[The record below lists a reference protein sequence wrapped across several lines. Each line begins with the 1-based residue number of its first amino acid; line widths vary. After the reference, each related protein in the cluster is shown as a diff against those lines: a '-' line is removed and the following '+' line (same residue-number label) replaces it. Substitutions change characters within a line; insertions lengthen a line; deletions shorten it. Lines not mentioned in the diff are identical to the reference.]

1 MKARR
6 AFLAMVKASLKMFI
20 RNKGTIV
27 FSLLLPMV
35 MLSVF
40 GFLSGRSG
48 PAVRIGITN
57 HSTTEMAAEFEKA
70 LMHVGAFSLQTMSE
84 SEAAAELG
92 KGHIDLQ
99 IIVPGDFG
107 VMQNGRPVAEAIQTR
122 FNNGKP
128 QGGQI
133 ANLVISQIV
142 NSLDRQFTGNA
153 PMLEVETSGVTVNN
167 LGYFDFVLPGIL
179 AMTVMQLGIFSV
191 AFSFVAWKLNGALRR
206 IQATPIH
213 PFQFILAQAVVRLI
227 VVMVTAIVL
236 VGFGSL
242 FFDFHM
248 LGSYVHFALVCI
260 LGAMIFLGIGFA
272 IAGWARE
279 ETQVAPV
286 ANLIQLPMLLL
297 SGIFFPPEV
306 FPPWLQSVIKFFP
319 LTFVVDAMRKIAN
332 EGISLWALPVDLL
345 GMGAWMVVT
354 FAVAAKLF
362 RWE

>member
-1 MKARR
+1 AD
-6 AFLAMVKASLKMFI
+6 A
-20 RNKGTIV
+20 
-27 FSLLLPMV
+27 
-35 MLSVF
+35 
-40 GFLSGRSG
+40 
-48 PAVRIGITN
+48 
-57 HSTTEMAAEFEKA
+57 
-70 LMHVGAFSLQTMSE
+70 
-84 SEAAAELG
+84 LG
-92 KGHIDLQ
+92 KGHVDLHV
-99 IIVPGDFG
+99 IVPERFG
-107 VMQNGRPVAEAIQTR
+107 EMKDGRPVPEQIETR

-128 QGGQI
+128 QGAQI

-142 NSLDRQFTGNA
+142 NSVDRKFTGNA
-153 PMLEVETSGVTVNN
+153 PMLSINTTGVTVND

-179 AMTVMQLGIFSV
+179 AMTIMQLGIFSV

-227 VVMVTAIVL
+227 VVMGTAIVL
-236 VGFGSL
+236 VGFGSW
-242 FFDFHM
+242 FFNFHM

-260 LGAMIFLGIGFA
+260 IGALIFLGIGFA

-297 SGIFFPPEV
+297 SGIFFPAEV
-306 FPPWLQSVIKFFP
+306 FPSWLQTITACFP

-332 EGISLWALPVDLL
+332 DGISLWALPADLL
-345 GMGAWMVVT
+345 GMSAWMVVT
-354 FAVAAKLF
+354 FAVASKLF

>member
-1 MKARR
+1 MKTQRS
-6 AFLAMVKASLKMFI
+6 FLAMVKASLKMFI

-48 PAVRIGITN
+48 AAISIGITN
-57 HSTTEMAAEFEKA
+57 HSTTGMAAEFERA
-70 LMHVGAFSLQTMSE
+70 LVQVGAFSIKTMSE
-84 SEAAAELG
+84 SEAATELG

-99 IIVPGDFG
+99 IIVPQDFG
-107 VMQNGRPVAEAIQTR
+107 VMKDGRPVAEEIETR
-122 FNNGKP
+122 FNDGRP
-128 QGGQI
+128 QGGQV

-142 NSLDRQFTGNA
+142 NSLDRKFMGTA
-153 PMLEVETSGVTVNN
+153 PMLEVKTSGVTVNN

-227 VVMVTAIVL
+227 VVMATAIVL
-236 VGFGSL
+236 VGFGSW

-260 LGAMIFLGIGFA
+260 IGALIFLGIGFA

-297 SGIFFPPEV
+297 SGIFFPADV
-306 FPPWLQSVIKFFP
+306 FPSWLQSVIAYFP

-332 EGISLWALPVDLL
+332 EGTSLWALPVDLL
-345 GMGAWMVVT
+345 GMSAWMVVT
-354 FAVAAKLF
+354 FAVAGKLF

>member
-1 MKARR
+1 
-6 AFLAMVKASLKMFI
+6 MVKASLKMFI

-48 PAVRIGITN
+48 AAISIGITN
-57 HSTTEMAAEFEKA
+57 HSTTRMAGEFEKA
-70 LMHVGAFSLQTMSE
+70 LMEVGAFNLHTMTE
-84 SEAAAELG
+84 SEAAMALG
-92 KGHIDLQ
+92 KGNIDLQ
-99 IIVPGDFG
+99 VIIPEDFG
-107 VMQNGRPVAEAIQTR
+107 TMENDRPVAEEIETR
-122 FNNGKP
+122 YNNGRP
-128 QGGQI
+128 QSGQI
-133 ANLVISQIV
+133 ANLVITQIV
-142 NSLDRQFTGNA
+142 NSLDREFTGTE
-153 PMLEVETSGVTVNN
+153 PMLEVKTSGVTVNN

-227 VVMVTAIVL
+227 VVMATAIVL
-236 VGFGSL
+236 VGFGAW

-260 LGAMIFLGIGFA
+260 IGALIFLGIGFS

-297 SGIFFPPEV
+297 SGIFFPVEV
-306 FPPWLQSVIKFFP
+306 FPSWLQTVTAYFP

-332 EGISLWALPVDLL
+332 EGISLWQLPGDLL
-345 GMGAWMVVT
+345 GMSAWMMVT
-354 FAVAAKLF
+354 FVVAAKLF

>member
-1 MKARR
+1 MKELQ

-48 PAVRIGITN
+48 AAIRIGITN
-57 HSTTEMAAEFEKA
+57 HSTTDMAAEFERA
-70 LMHVGAFSLQTMSE
+70 MTQVGAFSLESMSE
-84 SEAAAELG
+84 PEAAEELG

-99 IIVPGDFG
+99 VIVPQNFG
-107 VMQNGRPVAEAIQTR
+107 MMKDSQPVAEQIETR
-122 FNNGKP
+122 FNNGRP
-128 QGGQI
+128 QSGQI
-133 ANLVISQIV
+133 ANLVINQIV
-142 NSLDRQFTGNA
+142 NSLDRKFTNTA
-153 PMLEVETSGVTVNN
+153 PMLEVKTSGVTANN
-167 LGYFDFVLPGIL
+167 LGYFNFVLPGIL

-206 IQATPIH
+206 IQATPIK

-236 VGFGSL
+236 VGFGSW

-260 LGAMIFLGIGFA
+260 LGALIFLGMGFS

-297 SGIFFPPEV
+297 SGIFFPAEV
-306 FPPWLQSVIKFFP
+306 FPPWLRSLIDFIP
-319 LTFVVDAMRKIAN
+319 LTYVVDAMRKIAN
-332 EGISLWALPVDLL
+332 EGVSLWDLPGDLL

-354 FAVAAKLF
+354 FTVAARLF

>member
-1 MKARR
+1 MKAVRS
-6 AFLAMVKASLKMFI
+6 FLAMVKASLKMFI

-40 GFLSGRSG
+40 GFLSGNSG
-48 PAVRIGITN
+48 PSIRIAITN
-57 HSTTEMAAEFEKA
+57 HSSSPMAAEFEKA
-70 LMHVGAFSLQTMSE
+70 LMQVGAFSIETL
-84 SEAAAELG
+84 SEADASVELG
-92 KGHIDLQ
+92 KGHIDLHV
-99 IIVPGDFG
+99 IVPENFG
-107 VMQNGRPVAEAIQTR
+107 VIEEGRALPEQIETR
-122 FNNGKP
+122 YNNGKP

-142 NSLDRQFTGNA
+142 NSLDRKFTGTA
-153 PMLEVETSGVTVNN
+153 PMLEVKTAGVTVNN

-179 AMTVMQLGIFSV
+179 AMTIMQLGIFSV

-213 PFQFILAQAVVRLI
+213 PFHFVLAQAVVRLI
-227 VVMVTAIVL
+227 VVTMTATVL
-236 VGFGSL
+236 VGFGAW

-248 LGSYVHFALVCI
+248 LGSYAQFALVCI
-260 LGAMIFLGIGFA
+260 MGALIFLGIGFS

-297 SGIFFPPEV
+297 SGIFFPAEV
-306 FPPWLQSVIKFFP
+306 FPSWLQSVTDFFP
-319 LTFVVDAMRKIAN
+319 LTYVVDALRKIAN
-332 EGISLWALPVDLL
+332 EGISLWELPGDLL
-345 GMGAWMVVT
+345 GMSAWMAIT
-354 FAVAAKLF
+354 YTIAVRLF

>member
-1 MKARR
+1 
-6 AFLAMVKASLKMFI
+6 MVKASLKMFI

-40 GFLSGRSG
+40 GFLSGKSVE
-48 PAVRIGITN
+48 AIHIGLTN
-57 HSTTEMAAEFEKA
+57 HSTSTMAGEFEKA
-70 LMHVGAFSLQTMSE
+70 LTQVGAFSVQTMTE
-84 SEAAAELG
+84 TEAAAELG

-99 IIVPGDFG
+99 VIVLQNFG
-107 VMQNGRPVAEAIQTR
+107 TVEDGRPVTEEIETR

-128 QGGQI
+128 QGGQL
-133 ANLVISQIV
+133 ANLVINQIV
-142 NSLDRQFTGNA
+142 NSLNRKFTHTE
-153 PMLEVETSGVTVNN
+153 PMLEVKTAGVTVNN

-206 IQATPIH
+206 IQATPIP

-227 VVMVTAIVL
+227 VVMGTAIVL

-248 LGSYVHFALVCI
+248 LGSYFDFTFVCI
-260 LGAMIFLGIGFA
+260 IGALIFLGIGFS

-279 ETQVAPV
+279 ETQVAPA

-297 SGIFFPPEV
+297 SGIFFPAEV
-306 FPPWLQSVIKFFP
+306 FPAWLRSVTDFFP
-319 LTFVVDAMRKIAN
+319 LTYVVDAMRKIAN
-332 EGISLWALPVDLL
+332 EGSSLWQLPGDLL
-345 GMGAWMVVT
+345 GMSIWMVVT
-354 FAVAAKLF
+354 FAIAVKLF

>member
-1 MKARR
+1 MMK
-6 AFLAMVKASLKMFI
+6 
-20 RNKGTIV
+20 
-27 FSLLLPMV
+27 
-35 MLSVF
+35 
-40 GFLSGRSG
+40 
-48 PAVRIGITN
+48 
-57 HSTTEMAAEFEKA
+57 
-70 LMHVGAFSLQTMSE
+70 
-84 SEAAAELG
+84 
-92 KGHIDLQ
+92 D
-99 IIVPGDFG
+99 
-107 VMQNGRPVAEAIQTR
+107 GRPVAEQIETR

-133 ANLVISQIV
+133 ANLAINQIV
-142 NSLDRQFTGNA
+142 NSLDRKFTGTE
-153 PMLEVETSGVTVNN
+153 PMLEVKTSGVTVNN

-206 IQATPIH
+206 IQATPIP

-227 VVMVTAIVL
+227 VVMGTAVVL

-248 LGSYVHFALVCI
+248 LGSYVDFALVCI
-260 LGAMIFLGIGFA
+260 IGALIFLGIGFS

-297 SGIFFPPEV
+297 SGIFFPAEV
-306 FPPWLQSVIKFFP
+306 FPSWLRSVINFFP
-319 LTFVVDAMRKIAN
+319 LTYVVDAMRKISN
-332 EGISLWALPVDLL
+332 EGISLWQLPGDLL
-345 GMGAWMVVT
+345 GMTAWMVVT
-354 FAVAAKLF
+354 FVVAAKLF

>member
-1 MKARR
+1 MKTVKS
-6 AFLAMVKASLKMFI
+6 FLAMVKASLKMFM

-40 GFLSGRSG
+40 GFLSSNSG
-48 PAVRIGITN
+48 PAIRLAMTN
-57 HSTTEMAAEFEKA
+57 HSTTEMAAEFEKE
-70 LMHVGAFSLQTMSE
+70 LVQVGAFSIETL
-84 SEAAAELG
+84 SEAEAADALG
-92 KGHIDLQ
+92 KGHVDLHV
-99 IIVPGDFG
+99 IVPERFG
-107 VMQNGRPVAEAIQTR
+107 EMKDGRPVPEQIETR

-128 QGGQI
+128 QGAQI

-142 NSLDRQFTGNA
+142 NSLDRKFTGNA
-153 PMLEVETSGVTVNN
+153 PMLSIKTTGVTVND

-179 AMTVMQLGIFSV
+179 AMTIMQLGIFSV

-213 PFQFILAQAVVRLI
+213 PFQFVLAQAIVRLI
-227 VVMVTAIVL
+227 VVIMTATVL
-236 VGFGSL
+236 VGFGAW

-248 LGSYVHFALVCI
+248 MGSYIDFALVCI
-260 LGAMIFLGIGFA
+260 IGALIFLGVGFS

-286 ANLIQLPMLLL
+286 ANLVQLPLLLL
-297 SGIFFPPEV
+297 SGIFFPAEV
-306 FPPWLQSVIKFFP
+306 FPKWLQSVTNFLP
-319 LTFVVDAMRKIAN
+319 LTYVVDAMRKIAN
-332 EGISLWALPVDLL
+332 EGTSLWELPGDVL
-345 GMGAWMVVT
+345 GMCVWMAVT
-354 FAVAAKLF
+354 YTIAVKLF

>member
-1 MKARR
+1 MKTLTS
-6 AFLAMVKASLKMFI
+6 FLAMVKASLKMFM

-40 GFLSGRSG
+40 GFLSGNSG
-48 PAVRIGITN
+48 PSIRIGLTN
-57 HSTTEMAAEFEKA
+57 HATSQMAVEFERA
-70 LMHVGAFSLQTMSE
+70 LVQVGAFSIETLT
-84 SEAAAELG
+84 EAEASDALG
-92 KGHIDLQ
+92 KGHIDLHV
-99 IIVPGDFG
+99 IVPEKFG
-107 VMQNGRPVAEAIQTR
+107 VMEDGQPVPEQIETR
-122 FNNGKP
+122 YNNGKP
-128 QGGQI
+128 QGAQI

-142 NSLDRQFTGNA
+142 NSLDRKFTGTT
-153 PMLEVETSGVTVNN
+153 PMLEVRTSGVTVND

-213 PFQFILAQAVVRLI
+213 PLQFVLAQAVVRLI
-227 VVMVTAIVL
+227 VVIMTASVL
-236 VGFGSL
+236 VGFGAW

-248 LGSYVHFALVCI
+248 LGSYFDFALVCI
-260 LGAMIFLGIGFA
+260 IGALIFLGIGFS

-286 ANLIQLPMLLL
+286 ANLVQLPMLLL
-297 SGIFFPPEV
+297 SGIFFPADV
-306 FPPWLQSVIKFFP
+306 FPSWLQSITGYFP
-319 LTFVVDAMRKIAN
+319 LTYVVDAMRMIAN
-332 EGISLWALPVDLL
+332 EGISLWQLPGDLL
-345 GMGAWMVVT
+345 GMSVWMVITYT
-354 FAVAAKLF
+354 FAVKLF